1 MIKAYARLYTRFK
14 IAYNNRMIFRAALP
28 SDIRAIMDIEAASF
42 DAATR
47 ESEEI
52 FLSRIEICKNCFIVF
67 EDAPSHTIC
76 GYFSAEKWEHIPDG
90 DKAFSLEH
98 DPASSHRPTGS
109 VLYLSSFAI
118 LPSYRSKGIGKKLF
132 AQSVDRFSSQ
142 NPEVK
147 TALLLVN
154 EAWRGALHIYKK
166 NGFSEFRRIENFFTE
181 DGVKTAGIVMTKA
194 L

>member
-1 MIKAYARLYTRFK
+1 
-14 IAYNNRMIFRAALP
+14 MIFRAARP
-28 SDIRAIMDIEAASF
+28 SDIRSIMDIEAASF

-47 ESEEI
+47 ESEAV

-67 EDAPSHTIC
+67 EDAASHALC
-76 GYFSAEKWEHIPDG
+76 GYFSAEKWERIPES

-98 DPASSHRPTGS
+98 DPVSSHRPAGS
-109 VLYLSSFAI
+109 VLYLSSFAL
-118 LPSYRSKGIGKKLF
+118 LPEYRGCGIGKKLF
-132 AQSVDRFSSQ
+132 AQSVEHFSSG

-166 NGFSEFRRIENFFTE
+166 NGFSEFRRIENFFAE

>member
-1 MIKAYARLYTRFK
+1 
-14 IAYNNRMIFRAALP
+14 MIFRAARP

-67 EDAPSHTIC
+67 EDPSSHALC
-76 GYFSAEKWEHIPDG
+76 GYFSAEKWERIPES

-98 DPASSHRPTGS
+98 DPVSSHRPAGS
-109 VLYLSSFAI
+109 VLYLSSFAL
-118 LPSYRSKGIGKKLF
+118 LPEYRGCGIGKKLF
-132 AQSVDRFSSQ
+132 SQSVERFSSG

-166 NGFSEFRRIENFFTE
+166 NGFSEFRRIENFFAE

>member
-1 MIKAYARLYTRFK
+1 
-14 IAYNNRMIFRAALP
+14 MIFRAALP
-28 SDIRAIMDIEAASF
+28 SDIRSIMDIEAASF

-47 ESEEI
+47 ESEEV

-67 EDAPSHTIC
+67 EDASSHALC
-76 GYFSAEKWEHIPDG
+76 GYFSAEKWECIPDS

-109 VLYLSSFAI
+109 VLYLSSFAL
-118 LPSYRSKGIGKKLF
+118 LPAYRAKGIGKKLF
-132 AQSVDRFSSQ
+132 SQSVDRFSSG

-154 EAWRGALHIYKK
+154 EAWRGALHIYRK
-166 NGFSEFRRIENFFTE
+166 NGFSELRRIANFFSE
-181 DGVKTAGIVMTKA
+181 DGVQTDGIVMSKA